1 MKTWFDFYTQ
11 KWVSEKPKR
20 YWVGLTCIETKEKI
34 FVGDKI
40 SINTYVCDNGKI
52 TKVRKRVTVPDLY
65 GNNYCYYGLS
75 QKNNPI
81 LISHY

>member
-11 KWVSEKPKR
+11 KWVSEKPQR
-20 YWVGLTCIETKEKI
+20 YWTGLTCIETKEKI
-34 FVGDKI
+34 FVGDTI
-40 SINTYVCDNGKI
+40 SINTYTWNDGKRV
-52 TKVRKRVTVPDLY
+52 KVRKRVRVPDMY
-65 GNNYCYYGLS
+65 IDTFFNFDLS